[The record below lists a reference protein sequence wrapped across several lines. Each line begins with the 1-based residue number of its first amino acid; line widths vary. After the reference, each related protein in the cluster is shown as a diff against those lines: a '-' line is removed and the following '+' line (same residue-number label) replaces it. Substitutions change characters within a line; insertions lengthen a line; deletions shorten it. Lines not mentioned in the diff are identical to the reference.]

1 MLGTSIFIAALS
13 VALFCGVAAAGAE
26 DFATLS
32 LDQKLKLALE
42 VASPEEGKRIS
53 LDIRT
58 AIDRW
63 IAGQPAPQPFIPEA
77 IRRLVEIG
85 LKAKEKR

>member
-42 VASPEEGKRIS
+42 VASPEEGKRVS
-53 LDIRT
+53 YT